1 MTGGLLAVT
10 SIAGVLAGTALASA
24 PAGRS
29 SSGRTAG
36 VVTVARGVTYGGST
50 SARDPI
56 MVKLSRDGSRVTQLS
71 QQFEATCA
79 SGMSYPLVLGPAASI
94 RIDSHGRFRSSLSR
108 ASGLGT
114 GIAAHVTA
122 TATGKVDG
130 PRLSGTSTLNVEVE
144 DAAGAVTD
152 TCHRTVTFTAVAS
165 RGRVFAGVTSQRRPV
180 VIELAASARSV
191 HHFHIG
197 WRAPCTPDGTFSY
210 GDTLTDFTIVKGR
223 FGDDFTQHF
232 TNPVRQVVAY
242 SLHGVIAG
250 HAAEGAFRLTI
261 AGRGATGVATTCKT
275 GPLSYRA
282 SSG

>member
-1 MTGGLLAVT
+1 M
-10 SIAGVLAGTALASA
+10 
-24 PAGRS
+24 
-29 SSGRTAG
+29 
-36 VVTVARGVTYGGST
+36 VTVARGVTYGGST

-71 QQFEATCA
+71 QQFEAKCT
-79 SGMSYPLVLGPAASI
+79 SGTSYPLVLGPAASI

-108 ASGLGT
+108 TSDLGT

-122 TATGKVDG
+122 TVIGKVNG
-130 PRLSGTSTLNVEVE
+130 PRLSGTSTLHVNVV
-144 DAAGAVTD
+144 DAAGAGID
-152 TCHRTVTFTAVAS
+152 TCDRAVTFTAVAS
-165 RGRVFAGVTSQRRPV
+165 RGKVFAGVTSQKRPV

-210 GDTLTDFTIVKGR
+210 GDTLTNFTIVKGR
-223 FGDDFTQHF
+223 FGDDFTQYF
-232 TNPVRQVVAY
+232 TNPVRQAVAY
-242 SLHGVIAG
+242 SLHGTIAG
-250 HAAEGAFRLTI
+250 HTAKGAFRLTI
-261 AGRGATGVATTCKT
+261 ASRDANGATTTCTT